1 MGRQTCVRY
10 VRQQCMAATAVDDDA
25 AADDEDD
32 EDEDDEDD
40 GDASDAD
47 TKMVFSHAANPTP

>member
-1 MGRQTCVRY
+1 
-10 VRQQCMAATAVDDDA
+10 MAATAVDDDA

-32 EDEDDEDD
+32 EDEDD

-47 TKMVFSHAANPTP
+47 TKMYFSHAANPTP